1 MRHEPS
7 PLATGLWPNE
17 ARGPRTTPRPHACC
31 AWIGPAH
38 EDLALGVS
46 GAPEINHPPIDFQI
60 DFVEMPGRMRLRVG
74 LVAFTATNNT

>member
-1 MRHEPS
+1 MTNRSGTTANLLES
-7 PLATGLWPNE
+7 LGISFNATCLLRLDW
-17 ARGPRTTPRPHACC
+17 R
-31 AWIGPAH
+31 AH

-74 LVAFTATNNT
+74 LVAFTATNKT